1 MIRSAEVLFMSPNK
15 AICERQCGVLK
26 KTPSLYKG
34 IISRPHLLQS
44 ESAKQD
50 AVESKLDRIIAY
62 LTGFEL
68 RLQKIADRQMKMERD
83 LASLTGAAPVFER
96 YTPSESSSPDQ
107 PQKLDVRDRSVATP
121 RPRKVLTYPYCLSKE
136 MVDDL
141 YRSKRSATAFVRAVE
156 RELFKEDADRDVN
169 LDKRRDQGK
178 VRWLRELVRE
188 WYPSPTFSAESTMWL
203 ACQIAINDYH
213 RKKRKTVNER
223 REVLAGLRVRADD
236 PMEPCRSNTPEWEEP
251 PMKLLRGDQSPPK
264 IQELSS
270 QFDDVKELNA
280 ADLL

>member
-1 MIRSAEVLFMSPNK
+1 MWLLVYCNESKTCSVINSADLPDEQLQVGSTVNMIRSAEVLFMSPNK

-121 RPRKVLTYPYCLSKE
+121 RPRKGGSFPYI
-136 MVDDL
+136 
-141 YRSKRSATAFVRAVE
+141 F
-156 RELFKEDADRDVN
+156 
-169 LDKRRDQGK
+169 
-178 VRWLRELVRE
+178 
-188 WYPSPTFSAESTMWL
+188 
-203 ACQIAINDYH
+203 
-213 RKKRKTVNER
+213 
-223 REVLAGLRVRADD
+223 
-236 PMEPCRSNTPEWEEP
+236 
-251 PMKLLRGDQSPPK
+251 
-264 IQELSS
+264 LSS
-270 QFDDVKELNA
+270 SYFRCF
-280 ADLL
+280 